1 MSFLGAALL
10 FKLPLLCSLRVHE
23 RIQGTFKATRSSV
36 VARARS
42 IRGRDTAARHR
53 MMNIGGQVAHAGERI
68 RVWGATTGNEA
79 SNVRQLGE
87 LTFVGFPGQAILSAP
102 MHAWSAQLPART
114 LLWSVRTSAPL
125 RWSARVATA
134 PFRWVHARVLDIAGR
149 DDSTSQSCSFRDP
162 VKLFDAKATGE
173 RSLTPSLSSG
183 TLLDRTFGASVPHLV
198 GVLFTERSPFT
209 KTFMERVGRSNTT
222 VGEWACDG
230 TTCMRTVSYVGRK
243 TALVPEHE
251 ASEEQHM
258 TRLPSGDCVVSV
270 RTSTSRVPFG
280 DQFTIVVQYAL
291 SESPMGNP
299 EPPSKSTKK
308 SVRNA
313 TKAIDERAVP
323 SEDTTRLVVSWALEW
338 RRRPPVVGAMVRS
351 GARNGLQ
358 ANFDAF
364 ADVLASHATT
374 RSKRRR

>member
-68 RVWGATTGNEA
+68 RVWGATTGNKA
-79 SNVRQLGE
+79 SSVRQLGG

-102 MHAWSAQLPART
+102 MHWSAQLPVRT
-114 LLWSVRTSAPL
+114 LL
-125 RWSARVATA
+125 WSARVATA
-134 PFRWVHARVLDIAGR
+134 PFRWVHARVLGIAGR

-209 KTFMERVGRSNTT
+209 KTFMERVGRSNAT

-230 TTCMRTVSYVGRK
+230 TTCTRTVSYVGRK

-251 ASEEQHM
+251 VSEEQHM
-258 TRLPSGDCVVSV
+258 TRLLSGDCVVSV
-270 RTSTSRVPFG
+270 RTSTPRVPFG

-291 SESPMGNP
+291 SGSLSDS
-299 EPPSKSTKK
+299 PSKSPNK

-313 TKAIDERAVP
+313 TKATDDRAAP

-338 RRRPPVVGAMVRS
+338 RGRPPVVGAMVRS

-364 ADVLASHATT
+364 ADVLASHATA
-374 RSKRRR
+374 RSKRRH